1 MPRSDS
7 DKENCNCHRHRGGGM
22 LFAGFVVLAV
32 GLMNY
37 YQLSWTLIAI
47 VVGVL
52 LILFGALRMI
62 M

>member
-1 MPRSDS
+1 MPKSDS
-7 DKENCNCHRHRGGGM
+7 DKETCNCHRHRGGGM

-52 LILFGALRMI
+52 LILFGALRM
-62 M
+62 MK